1 MVREE
6 TVTGDANET
15 FPAMINDA
23 SA

>member
-6 TVTGDANET
+6 TVTADANET
-15 FPAMINDA
+15 FPAIINDA